1 MKREVN
7 TKFYT
12 FQQNNSGGD
21 FHINEDIAEI
31 VIIEALN
38 NSDANFKAKKLGM
51 NNSDSCPCCGDRWT
65 WQGDWTDEDEG
76 CEEPMSYDEPI
87 EDYIRNQN
95 SSFDET
101 VIIHYFDG
109 TKKVIKKG

>member
-21 FHINEDIAEI
+21 FHINEDIAEV

-51 NNSDSCPCCGDRWT
+51 NNSDSCPCCGDRWS
-65 WQGDWTDEDEG
+65 WQGDWTSEDEG
-76 CEEPMSYDEPI
+76 SEEPNDLSQTEMLNAII
-87 EDYIRNQN
+87 ELADKAKDNIILDY
-95 SSFDET
+95 
-101 VIIHYFDG
+101 V
-109 TKKVIKKG
+109 VL